1 MGMWARPGERA
12 KKNGLARGLGRVELS
27 RDSKKMLSLIHGD
40 SHERREVKGETCWRG
55 EKIFMREMRECGRRY
70 ISSISLCRLRGMD

>member
-12 KKNGLARGLGRVELS
+12 KKNGLGRVELS
-27 RDSKKMLSLIHGD
+27 RDSKKMWSLIHGD

-55 EKIFMREMRECGRRY
+55 EKIYMREMRECGRRY